1 MKKAF
6 ININKLFD
14 SKYTWLIIAI
24 AISIIFTNPAYGLII
39 GVVLSVIT
47 KNPQI
52 KFTST
57 LAKSLLKLSVVIL
70 GFGLNISTVISVG
83 ISSIHITVIGISAT
97 MILGYLLGKLFS
109 IDSNIRILLSSGTAI
124 CGGSAIAAIAP
135 AINAS
140 SSQIAV
146 SMAIIFL
153 LNAVGLIIFPPIG
166 NLLNLSQQDFGLWA
180 ALAIHDTS
188 SVVGAATTYGAV
200 ALVVATT
207 VKLTRTLWI
216 IPLSFTIAKINKS
229 ESKTVF
235 PFFLVGFIITA
246 TIRTIF
252 PSFEVL
258 FNHFAVVGKE
268 MMSGILFLIGAG
280 LTVSELKKIG
290 AKPLIVAVILW
301 IIVSV
306 ATLLAIYYNL
316 FTVDFSTQ

>member
-6 ININKLFD
+6 INIEKLFD
-14 SKYTWLIIAI
+14 SKYTWITLAV
-24 AISIIFTNPAYGLII
+24 AISIGFTNPAYGLII
-39 GVVLSVIT
+39 GVVLSIIT

-57 LAKSLLKLSVVIL
+57 VAKSLLKLSVIIL
-70 GFGLNISTVISVG
+70 GFGLNLSTVISVG
-83 ISSIHITVIGISAT
+83 VSSIHITVIGITAT

-109 IDSNIRILLSSGTAI
+109 IDSNIRVLLSSGTAI

-135 AINAS
+135 AINAT

-153 LNAVGLIIFPPIG
+153 LNAIGLIIFPPIG
-166 NLLNLSQQDFGLWA
+166 ELLNLSEQDFGLWT

-188 SVVGAATTYGAV
+188 SVVGAAATYGTV
-200 ALVVATT
+200 ALAVATT

-229 ESKTVF
+229 ENKTVF
-235 PFFLVGFIITA
+235 PLFLVGFIITA
-246 TIRTIF
+246 TIRTVL

-258 FNHFAVVGKE
+258 FNHFAMFGKE

-280 LTVSELKKIG
+280 LTTSELKKIG
-290 AKPLIVAVILW
+290 AKPLIVAVLLW

-306 ATLLAIYYNL
+306 ATLLAIYYQL
-316 FTVDFSTQ
+316 FSINFGTQ